1 MKIFKVLIILTIILS
16 SVISCG
22 SGEGASLSTAP
33 PKSNAD
39 CLVYEGEVIYAVIR
53 SDISSRAV
61 TEAAVALRKFINES
75 LPEGEVKIL
84 TDWVKKNE
92 TVEEVRGAFEIL
104 VGETNRPES
113 IESYE
118 KYRKAEQP
126 LEYLI
131 EKSGNHYVILGSDE
145 TIMNAVEA
153 FIENITVYN
162 EGQTLKVTEKI
173 NLSAFKQFPVSLLTI
188 DGVAIN
194 NFKIVYPSSY
204 NESQRQLAQ
213 SVKEYIYIATGFDL
227 DMVSDSST
235 ESDNE
240 ILIGTSRNNK
250 YSNFNEMDCTIEIRE
265 GNLYIGGKNYYADAK
280 AINYLI
286 NDVLYFNMYGKN
298 PTKIELTSSDSKVY
312 ESKPYTYDIIA

>member
-1 MKIFKVLIILTIILS
+1 MKIYKMIAILLIILSTLA
-16 SVISCG
+16 SCD
-22 SGEGASLSTAP
+22 SAVSNNVSKP
-33 PKSNAD
+33 PVSNAD

-61 TEAAVALRKFINES
+61 TDAAVALRKFINEN

-92 TVEEVRGAFEIL
+92 VIEEVRGTYEIL
-104 VGETNRPES
+104 VGQTNRPES

-118 KYRKAEQP
+118 KFRKSEQP
-126 LEYLI
+126 LEYMI
-131 EKSGNHYVILGSDE
+131 EKSGNHYIILGSDE
-145 TIMNAVEA
+145 TIMGAVEA

-162 EGQTLKVTEKI
+162 EGKTLKVTEDI

-188 DGVAIN
+188 DDVTVS
-194 NFKIVYPSSY
+194 NFTIVYPAAY

-227 DMVSDSST
+227 DMVSDR
-235 ESDNE
+235 EAKSDYE
-240 ILIGTSRNNK
+240 ILIGTSRGNT
-250 YSNFNEMDCTIEIRE
+250 YSNLNEMDCTIEIRD
-265 GNLYIGGKNYYADAK
+265 GNLHIGGKNYYADAK
-280 AINYLI
+280 AVNYLI

>member
-1 MKIFKVLIILTIILS
+1 MKKIKIFAILIIILS
-16 SVISCG
+16 ALMSCG
-22 SGEGASLSTAP
+22 SETDGSVSSTP
-33 PKSNAD
+33 PTSNAD

-61 TEAAVALRKFINES
+61 TEAAVALRKFLNEN

-92 TVEEVRGAFEIL
+92 TVEEMREPFEIL
-104 VGETNRPES
+104 IGETNRTES

-131 EKSGNHYVILGSDE
+131 EKSGNHYTIIGTDE
-145 TIMNAVEA
+145 TIMAAVEA

-162 EGQTLKVTEKI
+162 ESKTLKVTEDI
-173 NLSAFKQFPVSLLTI
+173 SLSAFKQFPVSLLTI
-188 DGVAIN
+188 DGVAVS
-194 NFKIVYPSSY
+194 NFKIVYPSYY
-204 NESQRQLAQ
+204 NEGQRQLAQ
-213 SVKEYIYIATGFDL
+213 SVKDYIYLATGFDL
-227 DMVSDSST
+227 DMVSDSSAK
-235 ESDNE
+235 SDNE
-240 ILIGTSRNNK
+240 ILIGTSRNNT

-280 AINYLI
+280 AVNYLI